1 MLSVFL
7 SACRTA
13 LYFYPCFT
21 FPWSSLCLSLTSI
34 PTTPSLIPNVLIYLS
49 IPSLLDKV
57 TALPFPQGE
66 CRIQFCFPVNTW
78 TSFPSVQN
86 ISSPTFLDPHSSFL
100 HLRCAQEVDLWGW
113 HQWVLV
119 QLGTSGERECL
130 PPCQGTGVGM
140 SLTAPTKVVNP
151 AGCSFALWEKFSS
164 Y

>member
-13 LYFYPCFT
+13 LYLYPCFT

-49 IPSLLDKV
+49 IPSLPDKV

-66 CRIQFCFPVNTW
+66 CRIQFCFPVNTCS
-78 TSFPSVQN
+78 SFPSVQN
-86 ISSPTFLDPHSSFL
+86 ISPPPPLFRSTLQLSPFALCPGSWS
-100 HLRCAQEVDLWGW
+100 
-113 HQWVLV
+113 
-119 QLGTSGERECL
+119 
-130 PPCQGTGVGM
+130 VGM
-140 SLTAPTKVVNP
+140 ASVGACPVGNFRREGMPSSLPGHWSWHVP
-151 AGCSFALWEKFSS
+151 HCS